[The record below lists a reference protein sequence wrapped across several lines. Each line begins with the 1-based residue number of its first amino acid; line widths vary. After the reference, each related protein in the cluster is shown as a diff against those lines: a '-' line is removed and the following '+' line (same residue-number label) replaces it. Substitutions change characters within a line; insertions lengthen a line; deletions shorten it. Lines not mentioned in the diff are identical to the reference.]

1 MRLGLGLEP
10 FFPYV
15 LYFGA
20 LLAFLASLVRP
31 RYGLFY
37 LVPLIPLQTI
47 RYRALS
53 LPFGQYMVDFVL
65 LGVALGLLIQAKTLI
80 PRTPITKI
88 VLALMAYSFFSLWW
102 GSLAGGFPL
111 PLSFSDPRMDF
122 WKNYMVLPV
131 IFFLSA
137 SALETRRDM
146 QIMLVMMCVG
156 ALLLAKNFNN
166 NIGSRDYSSFSYSL
180 RTSGAMGYAG
190 VNGLAA
196 LQTQF
201 GMFAATMAVF
211 EKIRWRKLGLWAVA
225 AACLYCVVYALSRGA
240 YAAVLVCWVYIAVVR
255 MKPLLLAALVAF
267 LVFWQSLVPGA
278 VRERVLMT
286 IDESGQVESS
296 AAQRIELWQ
305 GARDIIE
312 ANPIFGKGL
321 HTYAFLGLDD
331 NLTDTHNLYVKL
343 MFETGIIGL
352 ALFLVLLGVAYRMA
366 VRLRK
371 FTDDSFF
378 MAMGLGV
385 SIYLVA
391 LAVVNVFGDRWHLLQ
406 ISGYT
411 WILLAMI
418 SKSQQILL
426 DEKAAMP
433 NTSARSGEALP
444 AGLTPEPRPVFVG
457 PAKPADTRRPQSSG
471 RMPQAVLRRI
481 VDQRDR

>member
-1 MRLGLGLEP
+1 
-10 FFPYV
+10 
-15 LYFGA
+15 
-20 LLAFLASLVRP
+20 
-31 RYGLFY
+31 
-37 LVPLIPLQTI
+37 
-47 RYRALS
+47 
-53 LPFGQYMVDFVL
+53 
-65 LGVALGLLIQAKTLI
+65 
-80 PRTPITKI
+80 
-88 VLALMAYSFFSLWW
+88 
-102 GSLAGGFPL
+102 
-111 PLSFSDPRMDF
+111 
-122 WKNYMVLPV
+122 
-131 IFFLSA
+131 
-137 SALETRRDM
+137 
-146 QIMLVMMCVG
+146 
-156 ALLLAKNFNN
+156 
-166 NIGSRDYSSFSYSL
+166 
-180 RTSGAMGYAG
+180 
-190 VNGLAA
+190 
-196 LQTQF
+196 
-201 GMFAATMAVF
+201 
-211 EKIRWRKLGLWAVA
+211 
-225 AACLYCVVYALSRGA
+225 
-240 YAAVLVCWVYIAVVR
+240 
-255 MKPLLLAALVAF
+255 
-267 LVFWQSLVPGA
+267 
-278 VRERVLMT
+278 
-286 IDESGQVESS
+286 
-296 AAQRIELWQ
+296 
-305 GARDIIE
+305 
-312 ANPIFGKGL
+312 
-321 HTYAFLGLDD
+321 
-331 NLTDTHNLYVKL
+331 